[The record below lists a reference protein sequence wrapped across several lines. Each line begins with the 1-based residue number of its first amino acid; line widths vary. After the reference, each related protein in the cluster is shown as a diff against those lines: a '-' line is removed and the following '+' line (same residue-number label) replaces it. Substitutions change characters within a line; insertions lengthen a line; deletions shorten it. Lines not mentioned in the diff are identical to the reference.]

1 MNREINKVQDRPV
14 LNVESFQRLLLA
26 AYLLQGHNDGRPS
39 VHPIGEGSPSSFA
52 AGAIVQKR
60 TPSMI
65 IRESLTQ
72 VCPPGAHSFEFSR
85 SNSDKFTSSD
95 QPSGVTTW
103 PEMTSVEPRIP
114 IAHGVVQEHLLPA
127 SPAPVVEAT
136 IRHRMDILLSVPIS
150 WKMIETLSITIV
162 FCMMTG
168 LSIHR
173 LSAFPS
179 RSSPSWRQ
187 RSTSQSAN
195 TLATA
200 LGSSQL
206 VAMENSGL
214 SSARRGADI
223 VAEDFVIRYQ
233 KRAGSYPG
241 RAATKP
247 TSPMAV
253 PVFSPEAKMSRLSD
267 RLSLSRV
274 SDMLPADSV
283 VRYGADV
290 TTWSGRRR

>member
-1 MNREINKVQDRPV
+1 VNREASKVQDRPV
-14 LNVESFQRLLLA
+14 LNVEGFQRLLLA

-39 VHPIGEGSPSSFA
+39 VPPVGAGSPSSFA

-65 IRESLTQ
+65 IRESLPQ
-72 VCPPGAHSFEFSR
+72 VCPPVALSFEFS
-85 SNSDKFTSSD
+85 SNSDKFTGSD
-95 QPSGVTTW
+95 QPRCVTTS

-114 IAHGVVQEHLLPA
+114 IAHRVVQEHLLPA
-127 SPAPVVEAT
+127 SLAPVVEAT
-136 IRHRMDILLSVPIS
+136 IRHRVDILLSVPIS

-179 RSSPSWRQ
+179 RSSLSWTRN
-187 RSTSQSAN
+187 TSQSAN
-195 TLATA
+195 TPAKA
-200 LGSSQL
+200 LGSSQP
-206 VAMENSGL
+206 VAMKNSGL
-214 SSARRGADI
+214 SSVRGGADI

-233 KRAGSYPG
+233 KRAGSS
-241 RAATKP
+241 
-247 TSPMAV
+247 SPMPV
-253 PVFSPEAKMSRLSD
+253 PVFSPEVKISRLGD
-267 RLSLSRV
+267 RLSLGRV

-290 TTWSGRRR
+290 TTWSGPRR

>member
-1 MNREINKVQDRPV
+1 VNREINKVQDRPV

-39 VHPIGEGSPSSFA
+39 VHPIGAGSPSSFA
-52 AGAIVQKR
+52 AGVIVQKR

-65 IRESLTQ
+65 IRESLPQ
-72 VCPPGAHSFEFSR
+72 VCPPVALSFEFS

-95 QPSGVTTW
+95 QPSRVTTW

-114 IAHGVVQEHLLPA
+114 IAHRVAEEHLLPA
-127 SPAPVVEAT
+127 SLAPVVEAR
-136 IRHRMDILLSVPIS
+136 IRHRMNILLTVPIS

-168 LSIHR
+168 MSIHR

-179 RSSPSWRQ
+179 RSSVSWRQ
-187 RSTSQSAN
+187 RNTSQSAN
-195 TLATA
+195 TPAKA
-200 LGSSQL
+200 LGPSQPI
-206 VAMENSGL
+206 AMKNSGL
-214 SSARRGADI
+214 SSARGGADI

-241 RAATKP
+241 RAATKSA
-247 TSPMAV
+247 SPLPV
-253 PVFSPEAKMSRLSD
+253 PVFSPEAKISRLGD
-267 RLSLSRV
+267 RLSLGRV

-290 TTWSGRRR
+290 TTWLGHRR

>member
-1 MNREINKVQDRPV
+1 VNREANKVQDRPV
-14 LNVESFQRLLLA
+14 LNVESFQRLLSA
-26 AYLLQGHNDGRPS
+26 AYLLQGHSDGRTS
-39 VHPIGEGSPSSFA
+39 VHPIGAGRPSSFA

-65 IRESLTQ
+65 IRESLPQ
-72 VCPPGAHSFEFSR
+72 VCPPVALSFEFS
-85 SNSDKFTSSD
+85 SNSDKFTGSD
-95 QPSGVTTW
+95 QPRCVTTS
-103 PEMTSVEPRIP
+103 PEMTSVAAKIP
-114 IAHGVVQEHLLPA
+114 SAHGVVQEHLLPA
-127 SPAPVVEAT
+127 SLAPVVEAT
-136 IRHRMDILLSVPIS
+136 IRHRMNILLSVAIS

-179 RSSPSWRQ
+179 RSSLSWRQ
-187 RSTSQSAN
+187 RNTSQSAN
-195 TLATA
+195 TPATA
-200 LGSSQL
+200 LGSSQP
-206 VAMENSGL
+206 VAMKNSRL
-214 SSARRGADI
+214 SSARGGADI

-233 KRAGSYPG
+233 KRAGSYHG

-247 TSPMAV
+247 TSLMLV

-290 TTWSGRRR
+290 TTWSGPRR

>member
-1 MNREINKVQDRPV
+1 VNREINKVQDRPV

-39 VHPIGEGSPSSFA
+39 VQPVGEGSPSSFA

-65 IRESLTQ
+65 IRESLPQ
-72 VCPPGAHSFEFSR
+72 VCPPGAHSFEFS
-85 SNSDKFTSSD
+85 SNSDKFTGSD
-95 QPSGVTTW
+95 QPRCVTTS
-103 PEMTSVEPRIP
+103 PEMTSVAPRIP
-114 IAHGVVQEHLLPA
+114 IAHRVVQEHLLPA
-127 SPAPVVEAT
+127 SLAPVVEAT
-136 IRHRMDILLSVPIS
+136 IRHRVDILLSVPIS

-179 RSSPSWRQ
+179 RSSLSWTRN
-187 RSTSQSAN
+187 TSQSAN
-195 TLATA
+195 TPAKA
-200 LGSSQL
+200 LGSSQP
-206 VAMENSGL
+206 VAMKNSGQ
-214 SSARRGADI
+214 SSVRGGADI
-223 VAEDFVIRYQ
+223 VAEDFVVRYQ

-247 TSPMAV
+247 TSAMPV
-253 PVFSPEAKMSRLSD
+253 PLFSPEAKISRLGD
-267 RLSLSRV
+267 RLSLGRV

-290 TTWSGRRR
+290 TTWSGPRR

>member
-65 IRESLTQ
+65 IRESLPQ
-72 VCPPGAHSFEFSR
+72 VCRPDALSFEFS
-85 SNSDKFTSSD
+85 SNSDKFTGSD
-95 QPSGVTTW
+95 QPRRVTTS
-103 PEMTSVEPRIP
+103 PEITSVAAKIP

-127 SPAPVVEAT
+127 SLAPVVEAT
-136 IRHRMDILLSVPIS
+136 IRHRVDILLSVPIS

-179 RSSPSWRQ
+179 RSSLSWTRN
-187 RSTSQSAN
+187 TSQSAN
-195 TLATA
+195 TPATA
-200 LGSSQL
+200 LGSSQP
-206 VAMENSGL
+206 VAMKNSRL
-214 SSARRGADI
+214 SSARGGADI

-290 TTWSGRRR
+290 TTWSGPRR